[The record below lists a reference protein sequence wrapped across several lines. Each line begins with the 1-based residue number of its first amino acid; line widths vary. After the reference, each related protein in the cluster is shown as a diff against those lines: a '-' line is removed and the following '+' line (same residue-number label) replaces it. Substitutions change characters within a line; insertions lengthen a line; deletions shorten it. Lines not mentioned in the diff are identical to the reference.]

1 MSGSSIVGTL
11 LRANAALIAVVPVA
25 RIKNG
30 VIPIGT
36 ALPAISIQEV
46 DAVETRTVRMTET
59 PLTRSRVQVTVQT
72 KDVPGVISGYQQ
84 QKEVLNLV
92 RKALPHTR
100 GTVGSY
106 SVDSILPD
114 SAGPDMQE
122 VEAGIYMQSRDF
134 LVTFVAA

>member
-11 LRANAALIAVVPVA
+11 LRANSALIAQVPVG
-25 RIKNG
+25 RIING

-36 ALPAISIQEV
+36 TLPAISITEV
-46 DAVETRTVRMTET
+46 SAVETRTVAMTER
-59 PLTRSRVQVTVQT
+59 PLTTSRVQVTVQT
-72 KDVPGVISGYQQ
+72 KNTATTSGYAQ
-84 QKEVLNLV
+84 QKQILELV

-122 VEAGIYMQSRDF
+122 VDAGFYMQSRDV
-134 LVTFVAA
+134 LVTFAAA